1 MNKALDI
8 EPRSVSV
15 MRGLSK
21 QHFAMHAR
29 WPASCCETIAPEAAS

>member
-21 QHFAMHAR
+21 QHFAMHVR
-29 WPASCCETIAPEAAS
+29 WSASCCETIAPEAAS